1 MLSRKKRKLLSYQLG
16 FSMITD
22 PDMTRNV
29 CSALKKG
36 HERYEA
42 EWNRGLEAIPNIRL
56 FRKSKEHECS
66 YKQI

>member
-22 PDMTRNV
+22 PEQVRSV
-29 CSALKKG
+29 CSSVKKG
-36 HERYEA
+36 HERYAA
-42 EWNRGLEAIPNIRL
+42 EWERGVDAIPNIRL